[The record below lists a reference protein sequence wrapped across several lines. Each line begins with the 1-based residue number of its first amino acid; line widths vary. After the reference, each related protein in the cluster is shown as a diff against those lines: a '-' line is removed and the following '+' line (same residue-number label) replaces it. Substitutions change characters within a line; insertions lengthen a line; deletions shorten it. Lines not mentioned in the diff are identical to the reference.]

1 MILITR
7 FNGSQYYLNAEL
19 IQSVEATPDT
29 IITLSNNTKVV
40 IKEPVKEVINK
51 IIEYQRMVRNT
62 ENK

>member
-7 FNGSQYYLNAEL
+7 FNGTQYYLNAEL